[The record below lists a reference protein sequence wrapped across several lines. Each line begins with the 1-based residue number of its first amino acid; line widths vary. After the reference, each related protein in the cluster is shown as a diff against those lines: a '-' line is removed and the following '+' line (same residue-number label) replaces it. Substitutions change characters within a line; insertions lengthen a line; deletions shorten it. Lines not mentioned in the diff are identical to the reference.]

1 MIKIIKLVNNHE
13 IIGSVISESSDYV
26 VLDQPFSIH
35 YMMSTRVQHP
45 SIGLFRY
52 MPFAKS
58 REMSF
63 STRDIINNVEAR
75 ESMTGY
81 YRTVLDNYV
90 NYVDDNIDN
99 ELTQVAVEESS
110 NEQESEMTSAEL
122 MVSILSK
129 FNNGK
134 IH

>member
-1 MIKIIKLVNNHE
+1 
-13 IIGSVISESSDYV
+13 
-26 VLDQPFSIH
+26 
-35 YMMSTRVQHP
+35 
-45 SIGLFRY
+45 
-52 MPFAKS
+52 
-58 REMSF
+58 MSF
-63 STRDIINNVEAR
+63 STRDIINKVEAR

-99 ELTQVAVEESS
+99 ELTQVAVEDSS

-129 FNNGK
+129 FNNGQ

>member
-13 IIGSVISESSDYV
+13 IIGSIISESSDYI

-35 YMMSTRVQHP
+35 YMMSTRTDHP

-63 STRDIINNVEAR
+63 STRDIINKVEAR
-75 ESMTGY
+75 ESMTSY
-81 YRTVLDNYV
+81 YKSVLDNYV
-90 NYVDDNIDN
+90 KYVDDNIDN